1 MLFFP
6 LPKLRLILLFRF
18 IQGVHVT
25 LRNQQLLGFL
35 LDLSVF
41 GIDCLLPGEEFRIF
55 RRQFLN
61 SRDLPD
67 AQFIKCLFRRLVE
80 SDLLTVGLKKL
91 FAVSGLPIRLV
102 GAAGFGIVDDVLLQC
117 SDLRQSLLSLLN
129 RREQFIP
136 FCGSF

>member
-1 MLFFP
+1 MLFFS
-6 LPKLRLILLFRF
+6 LPKLRLILLFRL

-41 GIDCLLPGEEFRIF
+41 GIDRLLPGEEFRIF
-55 RRQFLN
+55 RRQFLY

-67 AQFIKCLFRRLVE
+67 AQFIKCLFRCFVE
-80 SDLLTVGLKKL
+80 SDLFTVGLKEL
-91 FAVSGLPIRLV
+91 FAVSGFPVCLV
-102 GAAGFGIVDDVLLQC
+102 GAAGLGIVDDVLLQC
-117 SDLRQSLLSLLN
+117 CDLRQTLLGLLN